1 MTPTMSPATPSRSWR
16 EALLQAL
23 AQRRVGQPA
32 SPWVAQWP
40 SARDWPWPTRH
51 SEAWRFTDLRCL
63 TQLDPARLH
72 PQTADP
78 PWPGALCHGS
88 SRWVALQLDGR
99 GHWLSPQG
107 EPPSWPPGLMPLP
120 TGDITPG
127 QVARTVIPSGTLPL
141 GSQLNGATPG
151 PSLGLQ
157 VSGPDPVHLM
167 LAIQV
172 EQAQA
177 WLAPRV
183 LLVLQPG
190 ARLCL
195 SWHVAA
201 TAQAAVVPMVE
212 ARLGLGAQLEEAAMA
227 RGCPG
232 ATFLGTGF
240 IQQSPRSVYRRI
252 NVTWGWGL
260 SRDEPFIRQSQG
272 QAETHLHG
280 LAVARG
286 QSLLDTHSTVYFD
299 GPAGQLR
306 QRHQALADDR
316 GHSVFNGR
324 VVVPRVAQQTD
335 ASQLSRNLLLTTR
348 ARIDTKPQLEI
359 VADNVQCTHGATVS
373 CLQDD
378 ELFYLQSRGISRA
391 QASRLLQHGFCEEIL
406 QHLPKAALAWSSLQ
420 SLLAIPPAPDQ
431 P

>member
-1 MTPTMSPATPSRSWR
+1 MSNATQSQPWL
-16 EALLQAL
+16 ETLLQVL
-23 AQRRVGQPA
+23 AQRNGHSAAR
-32 SPWVAQWP
+32 WIR
-40 SARDWPWPTRH
+40 ARDWRWPTGR
-51 SEAWRFTDLRCL
+51 SEAWRLTDLRCL
-63 TQLDPARLH
+63 TQLDPTRLH
-72 PQTADP
+72 TQTAPP
-78 PWPGALCHGS
+78 PWPETPAPSDQPSGQRLS
-88 SRWVALQLDGR
+88 LQLDSR

-107 EPPSWPPGLMPLP
+107 EAPPWPPGLMPLP
-120 TGDITPG
+120 TGNITRG
-127 QVARTVIPSGTLPL
+127 QVARTVVSSGPLPL
-141 GSQLNGATPG
+141 GAQLNGATPG

-157 VSGPDPVHLM
+157 VSGPDPIHLE

-172 EQAQA
+172 EQPQA
-177 WLAPRV
+177 WLAPHL

-195 SWHVAA
+195 SWYVAA
-201 TAQAAVVPMVE
+201 TAQAAVLPMVE
-212 ARLGLGAQLEEAAMA
+212 AQLGHGAQLEEAAMA
-227 RGCPG
+227 WGCPG
-232 ATFLGTGF
+232 ATFLASSF
-240 IQQSPRSVYRRI
+240 LAQSPRTVYRRT

-299 GPAGQLR
+299 GPEGQLR

-335 ASQLSRNLLLTTR
+335 ASQVSRNFLLSTR

-359 VADNVQCTHGATVS
+359 VADNVQCAHGATVS

-378 ELFYLQSRGISRA
+378 ELFYLQSRGIGRE
-391 QASRLLQHGFCEEIL
+391 QASRLLQRGFCEEIL
-406 QHLPKAALAWSSLQ
+406 QRLPRAALAWPSLR
-420 SLLAIPPAPDQ
+420 SLLEIPTPDQ

>member
-1 MTPTMSPATPSRSWR
+1 MSNATQSQPWL
-16 EALLQAL
+16 ETLLQVLARRSGQSDTQRGA
-23 AQRRVGQPA
+23 AQRA
-32 SPWVAQWP
+32 
-40 SARDWPWPTRH
+40 SARDWRWPTHRT
-51 SEAWRFTDLRCL
+51 EAWRFTDLRCL
-63 TQLDPARLH
+63 TQLDPTCLH
-72 PQTADP
+72 TRTASP
-78 PWPGALCHGS
+78 PWPDAAVS
-88 SRWVALQLDGR
+88 SRHVSLQLDSR

-107 EPPSWPPGLMPLP
+107 EPPTWPHGLTPLP
-120 TGDITPG
+120 TEEITPG
-127 QVARTVIPSGTLPL
+127 QVARAVIPSGTLPL
-141 GSQLNGATPG
+141 GARLNGVTPG
-151 PSLGLQ
+151 PCLGLQ
-157 VSGPDPVHLM
+157 VSGPDPVDLS

-177 WLAPRV
+177 WLAPRL

-201 TAQAAVVPMVE
+201 TAQAAVMPVVE
-212 ARLGLGAQLEEAAMA
+212 TRLGPGAQLEEVTMA
-227 RGCPG
+227 WGCPG
-232 ATFLGTGF
+232 ATFLNSSF
-240 IQQSPRSVYRRI
+240 INQSPQSVYRRT
-252 NVTWGWGL
+252 NAAWGWGL

-272 QAETHLHG
+272 QAETHLYS

-335 ASQLSRNLLLTTR
+335 ASQLSRNLLLSTR

-378 ELFYLQSRGISRA
+378 ELFYLQSRGIGRD
-391 QASRLLQHGFCEEIL
+391 QASRLLQRGFCEEIL
-406 QHLPKAALAWSSLQ
+406 QRLPKAALAWSSLQ
-420 SLLAIPPAPDQ
+420 RLLEVPVPDQ

>member
-1 MTPTMSPATPSRSWR
+1 MSNATQSRSWL
-16 EALLQAL
+16 EALLQVL
-23 AQRRVGQPA
+23 AQRSGQPA
-32 SPWVAQWP
+32 SQWAAQWAG
-40 SARDWPWPTRH
+40 ARDWRWPTRR

-72 PQTADP
+72 NRTAAP
-78 PWPGALCHGS
+78 PWPDGLSQGS
-88 SRWVALQLDGR
+88 SRHVALQLDGH
-99 GHWLSPQG
+99 GHWRAPQG

-120 TGDITPG
+120 TEDVTPG
-127 QVARTVIPSGTLPL
+127 QVAHTVIPSGTLPL
-141 GSQLNGATPG
+141 GAQLNGVTPG

-157 VSGPDPVHLM
+157 VSGSDPVHLA
-167 LAIQV
+167 LAIQA

-183 LLVLQPG
+183 LLVLQPD

-201 TAQAAVVPMVE
+201 TAQAAVLPMVE
-212 ARLGLGAQLEEAAMA
+212 ARLAPGAQLEEAAVA
-227 RGCPG
+227 QGCPG
-232 ATFLGTGF
+232 ATFLGSSF
-240 IQQSPRSVYRRI
+240 VRQSPRSVYRRA

-286 QSLLDTHSTVYFD
+286 QSLVDTHSTVYFD

-306 QRHQALADDR
+306 QRHQALADDQ

-324 VVVPRVAQQTD
+324 VVVPRAAQQTD
-335 ASQLSRNLLLTTR
+335 ASQLSRNLLLSTR
-348 ARIDTKPQLEI
+348 ARIDTKPELEI
-359 VADNVQCTHGATVS
+359 VADDVQCTHGATVS

-378 ELFYLQSRGISRA
+378 ELFYLQSRGIGRE
-391 QASRLLQHGFCEEIL
+391 QASRLLQRGFCEEIL
-406 QHLPKAALAWSSLQ
+406 QRLPRAALAWSSLQ
-420 SLLAIPPAPDQ
+420 RLLEIPVPDQ

>member
-1 MTPTMSPATPSRSWR
+1 MSNATQSRSWL
-16 EALLQAL
+16 ETLLQVL
-23 AQRRVGQPA
+23 AQRPGQPA
-32 SPWVAQWP
+32 GQWAAQWAG
-40 SARDWPWPTRH
+40 ARDWRWPTRR

-72 PQTADP
+72 NQTAAP
-78 PWPGALCHGS
+78 PWPDGLSQGS
-88 SRWVALQLDGR
+88 SRHVALQLDGH
-99 GHWLSPQG
+99 GHWRAPQG
-107 EPPSWPPGLMPLP
+107 EPPSWPHGLMPLP
-120 TGDITPG
+120 TEDVTPG
-127 QVARTVIPSGTLPL
+127 QVAHTVIPSGMLPL
-141 GSQLNGATPG
+141 GAQLNGVTPG

-157 VSGPDPVHLM
+157 VSGPDPVHLA

-201 TAQAAVVPMVE
+201 TAQAAVLPMVE
-212 ARLGLGAQLEEAAMA
+212 ARLGPGAQLEEAAMA

-232 ATFLGTGF
+232 ATFLGSSF
-240 IQQSPRSVYRRI
+240 VRQSPRSVYRRA

-272 QAETHLHG
+272 RAETHLHG

-335 ASQLSRNLLLTTR
+335 ASQLSRNLLLSTK

-359 VADNVQCTHGATVS
+359 VADDVQCTHGATVS

-378 ELFYLQSRGISRA
+378 ELFYLQSRGIDRE
-391 QASRLLQHGFCEEIL
+391 QASRLLQRGFCEDVL
-406 QHLPKAALAWSSLQ
+406 QRLPRAALAWSSLQ
-420 SLLAIPPAPDQ
+420 RLLEIPVPDQ

>member
-1 MTPTMSPATPSRSWR
+1 MRNATRSGPWL
-16 EALLQAL
+16 ETLLQTL
-23 AQRRVGQPA
+23 ARRPGP
-32 SPWVAQWP
+32 QWTG
-40 SARDWPWPTRH
+40 ARDWHWPTGR
-51 SEAWRFTDLRCL
+51 SETWRFTDLRCL
-63 TQLDPARLH
+63 TQLDPLH
-72 PQTADP
+72 LHTRTAP
-78 PWPGALCHGS
+78 PRWPDAPS
-88 SRWVALQLDGR
+88 PVAGKCLSLQLDGSGQWR
-99 GHWLSPQG
+99 SPQG
-107 EPPSWPPGLMPLP
+107 EIPHWPRPVTPLP
-120 TGDITPG
+120 SGESSPG
-127 QVARTVIPSGTLPL
+127 QVARTMATAETLPL
-141 GSQLNGATPG
+141 GALLNGVTPG

-157 VSGPDPVHLM
+157 VSGPDPVHLE
-167 LAIQV
+167 LAVQV

-177 WLAPRV
+177 WLAPRL

-201 TAQAAVVPMVE
+201 AAPAVVLPMVE
-212 ARLGLGAQLEEAAMA
+212 ARLGPGAQLEEATTT

-232 ATFLGTGF
+232 AVFLGSSFTD
-240 IQQSPRSVYRRI
+240 QSSGSVYRRTT
-252 NVTWGWGL
+252 VTWGWGL

-272 QAETHLHG
+272 QAETHLHT

-286 QSLLDTHSTVYFD
+286 QSLLDTHSTVTFD
-299 GPAGQLR
+299 GPGGQLR

-335 ASQLSRNLLLTTR
+335 ASQLSRNLLLSTR

-373 CLQDD
+373 CLQED
-378 ELFYLQSRGISRA
+378 ELFYLQSRGVGRD
-391 QASRLLQHGFCEEIL
+391 QASRLLQRGFCEEIL
-406 QHLPKAALAWSSLQ
+406 QQMPKAALAWLSLHR
-420 SLLAIPPAPDQ
+420 LLAISAPDQ

>member
-1 MTPTMSPATPSRSWR
+1 MSNATQPQPWL
-16 EALLQAL
+16 ETLLQVL
-23 AQRRVGQPA
+23 ARRSGP
-32 SPWVAQWP
+32 P
-40 SARDWPWPTRH
+40 DIHWPTRR

-63 TQLDPARLH
+63 TQLDPTRLH
-72 PQTADP
+72 TRTASP
-78 PWPGALCHGS
+78 PWPDALRQGS
-88 SRWVALQLDGR
+88 SRHLSLQLDGS
-99 GHWLSPQG
+99 GHWCGPRGEQPTWPQ
-107 EPPSWPPGLMPLP
+107 GLMPLS
-120 TGDITPG
+120 TEEITPG
-127 QVARTVIPSGTLPL
+127 QVAPTVIPSGTLPL
-141 GSQLNGATPG
+141 GARLNEVTPG

-157 VSGPDPVHLM
+157 VSGPDPVQLT

-177 WLAPRV
+177 WLAPRL
-183 LLVLQPG
+183 LLVVQPG

-201 TAQAAVVPMVE
+201 TDQAAVLPMVE
-212 ARLGLGAQLEEAAMA
+212 ARLGAGARLEEAALA

-232 ATFLGTGF
+232 AVFLGSSF
-240 IQQSPRSVYRRI
+240 VHQSPRSLYRRT

-272 QAETHLHG
+272 RAETHLHG

-286 QSLLDTHSTVYFD
+286 QSLLDTHSTVFFD

-335 ASQLSRNLLLTTR
+335 ASQLSRNLLLSTK

-378 ELFYLQSRGISRA
+378 ELFYLQSRGIGGD
-391 QASRLLQHGFCEEIL
+391 QASRLLQRGFCEEIL
-406 QHLPKAALAWSSLQ
+406 QRLPKAALAWSSLHR
-420 SLLAIPPAPDQ
+420 LLEVPVPDQ

>member
-1 MTPTMSPATPSRSWR
+1 MSNNATQSQPWL
-16 EALLQAL
+16 ETLLQVL
-23 AQRRVGQPA
+23 AQRSGHAANQWA
-32 SPWVAQWP
+32 SGH
-40 SARDWPWPTRH
+40 DWCWPTRR
-51 SEAWRFTDLRCL
+51 SETWRFTDLRCL
-63 TQLDPARLH
+63 TRLDPTRLH
-72 PQTADP
+72 TQTASP
-78 PWPGALCHGS
+78 RWPEAARQASARHVS
-88 SRWVALQLDGR
+88 LQLDGR
-99 GHWLSPQG
+99 GHWLTPQG
-107 EPPSWPPGLMPLP
+107 ESPTWPQGLMVLP
-120 TGDITPG
+120 AEEITPG
-127 QVARTVIPSGTLPL
+127 QVARTVMPSETLPL
-141 GSQLNGATPG
+141 GAQLNGVTPG

-157 VSGPDPVHLM
+157 VSGPDSIHLD

-177 WLAPRV
+177 WLAPHV

-195 SWHVAA
+195 TWHVA
-201 TAQAAVVPMVE
+201 TTTQAAVLPMAE
-212 ARLGLGAQLEEAAMA
+212 ARLGLGAHLQETVMA
-227 RGCPG
+227 WGHPG
-232 ATFLGTGF
+232 ATFLGSSF
-240 IQQSPRSVYRRI
+240 ISQPSQSVYQRT

-272 QAETHLHG
+272 QAETHLYG

-286 QSLLDTHSTVYFD
+286 QSLLDTHSTMYFD

-378 ELFYLQSRGISRA
+378 ELFYLQSRGIGRD
-391 QASRLLQHGFCEEIL
+391 QASRLLQRGFCEEIL
-406 QHLPKAALAWSSLQ
+406 QHLPETALAWSSLQ
-420 SLLAIPPAPDQ
+420 SLLKIPVPDQ

>member
-1 MTPTMSPATPSRSWR
+1 MSNATRSQPWL
-16 EALLQAL
+16 ETLLQVL
-23 AQRRVGQPA
+23 PQRSGHSA
-32 SPWVAQWP
+32 AQWTR
-40 SARDWPWPTRH
+40 AHDWCWPTRR
-51 SEAWRFTDLRCL
+51 SETWRFTDLRCL
-63 TQLDPARLH
+63 TQLDPFRLH
-72 PQTADP
+72 TRTASL
-78 PWPGALCHGS
+78 PWPTAAVPSGQLPGKRLS
-88 SRWVALQLDGR
+88 LQLDSR

-107 EPPSWPPGLMPLP
+107 EPPPWPHGLMPLP
-120 TGDITPG
+120 MEDIIRG
-127 QVARTVIPSGTLPL
+127 QVAQTVTPSETLPL
-141 GSQLNGATPG
+141 GARLNGVTPG

-157 VSGPDPVHLM
+157 VSGPDPIHLE

-177 WLAPRV
+177 WLAPHL
-183 LLVLQPG
+183 LLVLQPD
-190 ARLCL
+190 AQLCL

-201 TAQAAVVPMVE
+201 TAQAAVLPMVE
-212 ARLGLGAQLEEAAMA
+212 AQLGRGAQLEEATMA
-227 RGCPG
+227 WGCPG
-232 ATFLGTGF
+232 ATFLGSSF
-240 IQQSPRSVYRRI
+240 MDQSPRSVYRRT

-335 ASQLSRNLLLTTR
+335 ASQLSRNLLLSTR

-378 ELFYLQSRGISRA
+378 ELFYLQSRGIGRE
-391 QASRLLQHGFCEEIL
+391 QASRLLQRGFCEEIL
-406 QHLPKAALAWSSLQ
+406 QRLPQAALAWPSLQ
-420 SLLAIPPAPDQ
+420 SLLEIPTPDQ

>member
-1 MTPTMSPATPSRSWR
+1 MSNATQSQPWL
-16 EALLQAL
+16 ETLLQVL
-23 AQRRVGQPA
+23 AQRSGQPA
-32 SPWVAQWP
+32 SQGAGQWAD
-40 SARDWPWPTRH
+40 ARDWCWPTRR

-72 PQTADP
+72 TQTAAP
-78 PWPGALCHGS
+78 PWPDGLSQGS
-88 SRWVALQLDGR
+88 SRTVALQLDGH
-99 GHWLSPQG
+99 GHWHAPQG
-107 EPPSWPPGLMPLP
+107 EPPSWPRGLMPMP
-120 TGDITPG
+120 TEDLTSGE
-127 QVARTVIPSGTLPL
+127 VAHTVIPDGTLPL
-141 GSQLNGATPG
+141 GARLNGVTPG
-151 PSLGLQ
+151 RFLALQ
-157 VSGPDPVHLM
+157 VSGPNPIHLA

-177 WLAPRV
+177 WLAPRL

-190 ARLCL
+190 TRLCL

-201 TAQAAVVPMVE
+201 TAQAAVLPMME
-212 ARLGLGAQLEEAAMA
+212 ARLGPGAQLEEAVMTW
-227 RGCPG
+227 GCPG
-232 ATFLGTGF
+232 ATFLGSSF
-240 IQQSPRSVYRRI
+240 VHQSPRSIYRRT

-260 SRDEPFIRQSQG
+260 SRDEPFICQSQG

-286 QSLLDTHSTVYFD
+286 RSLLDTHSTVYFG
-299 GPAGQLR
+299 GPAGRLR

-335 ASQLSRNLLLTTR
+335 AGQLSRNLLLGTR
-348 ARIDTKPQLEI
+348 ARIDAKPQLEI
-359 VADNVQCTHGATVS
+359 VADDVQCTHGATVS

-378 ELFYLQSRGISRA
+378 ELFYLQSRGIGRE
-391 QASRLLQHGFCEEIL
+391 QASRLLQRGFCEDVL
-406 QHLPKAALAWSSLQ
+406 QRLPRTALAWPSLQ
-420 SLLAIPPAPDQ
+420 TLLATSPPDQ

>member
-1 MTPTMSPATPSRSWR
+1 MSTATQSPPWL
-16 EALLQAL
+16 ETLLQVL
-23 AQRRVGQPA
+23 AQRSGHSVPQRA
-32 SPWVAQWP
+32 SAP
-40 SARDWPWPTRH
+40 DWRWPTRR

-63 TQLDPARLH
+63 TQLDPTRLH
-72 PQTADP
+72 TRTASP
-78 PWPGALCHGS
+78 PWPDVLRQGS
-88 SRWVALQLDGR
+88 SRHVALQLDGR
-99 GHWLSPQG
+99 GHWRDPQG
-107 EPPSWPPGLMPLP
+107 EPPPWPHGLMPLP
-120 TGDITPG
+120 SEEITPG
-127 QVARTVIPSGTLPL
+127 QVAHTVIPSGTLPL
-141 GSQLNGATPG
+141 GAQLNGATPG

-157 VSGPDPVHLM
+157 VSGPAPVHLA

-172 EQAQA
+172 EQAQT
-177 WLAPRV
+177 WLAPHV
-183 LLVLQPG
+183 LLVVEPG

-195 SWHVAA
+195 TWHVAA
-201 TAQAAVVPMVE
+201 TAQAAVLPMVE
-212 ARLGLGAQLEEAAMA
+212 VQLGAGARLEEAAMA
-227 RGCPG
+227 WGCPG
-232 ATFLGTGF
+232 AAFLGNSF
-240 IQQSPRSVYRRI
+240 VHQSPRSVYRRI

-286 QSLLDTHSTVYFD
+286 QSLLDTHSTVSFG

-306 QRHQALADDR
+306 HQHQALADDR

-324 VVVPRVAQQTD
+324 VVVPRLAQQTD
-335 ASQLSRNLLLTTR
+335 ASQLSRNLLLSTR

-378 ELFYLQSRGISRA
+378 ELFYLQSRGIGRE
-391 QASRLLQHGFCEEIL
+391 QASRLLQRGFCEEIL
-406 QHLPKAALAWSSLQ
+406 QRLPKAVLAWPSLQ
-420 SLLAIPPAPDQ
+420 RLLEIPVPDQ

>member
-1 MTPTMSPATPSRSWR
+1 MSHATQSQPWL
-16 EALLQAL
+16 ETLLQVL
-23 AQRRVGQPA
+23 AQRSGNSAVRWA
-32 SPWVAQWP
+32 
-40 SARDWPWPTRH
+40 SARDWCWPTRRT
-51 SEAWRFTDLRCL
+51 EAWRFTDLRCL
-63 TQLDPARLH
+63 TQLDPTRLH
-72 PQTADP
+72 TRTASP
-78 PWPGALCHGS
+78 HWPDAAVPSGQVSGRRLP
-88 SRWVALQLDGR
+88 SRHLSLQLDDR
-99 GHWLSPQG
+99 GHWLGPQG
-107 EPPSWPPGLMPLP
+107 EQPIWPHGLIPLP
-120 TGDITPG
+120 TEEITPG
-127 QVARTVIPSGTLPL
+127 QVAHTVIPSGTLPL
-141 GSQLNGATPG
+141 GTQLNGATPS

-157 VSGPDPVHLM
+157 VSGPDPVHLE

-177 WLAPRV
+177 WLAPHV

-190 ARLCL
+190 AKLCL

-201 TAQAAVVPMVE
+201 TAQAAVIPMVE
-212 ARLGLGAQLEEAAMA
+212 ARLGLGAQLEEATMA
-227 RGCPG
+227 WGCPG
-232 ATFLGTGF
+232 ANFLGTSF
-240 IQQSPRSVYRRI
+240 ITQSPQSVYQRT

-272 QAETHLHG
+272 QAETHLYG

-306 QRHQALADDR
+306 QRHQALAGDR

-335 ASQLSRNLLLTTR
+335 ASQLSRNLLLSTS

-378 ELFYLQSRGISRA
+378 ELFYLQSRGIGRD
-391 QASRLLQHGFCEEIL
+391 QASRLLQRGFCEEIL
-406 QHLPKAALAWSSLQ
+406 QRLPKAALAWPSLQ
-420 SLLAIPPAPDQ
+420 RLLEIPVPDQ

>member
-1 MTPTMSPATPSRSWR
+1 MSNVTQSRPRLWL
-16 EALLQAL
+16 ETLLQVLDQQPGGGA
-23 AQRRVGQPA
+23 AGQGA
-32 SPWVAQWP
+32 G
-40 SARDWPWPTRH
+40 ARAWDWPTRR
-51 SEAWRFTDLRCL
+51 SETWRFTDLGCL
-63 TQLDPARLH
+63 TQLDPTRLH
-72 PQTADP
+72 TQTASP
-78 PWPGALCHGS
+78 RWPEAFSQAPSGQVSPRRLS
-88 SRWVALQLDGR
+88 LQLDGS
-99 GHWLSPQG
+99 GHWLSPKG
-107 EPPSWPPGLMPLP
+107 ESSPPWPHGLMPLS

-127 QVARTVIPSGTLPL
+127 QVVQTVMPSGTLPL
-141 GSQLNGATPG
+141 GAQLNGVTPG

-157 VSGPDPVHLM
+157 VSGPDPIHLD
-167 LAIQV
+167 LAIQA

-177 WLAPRV
+177 WLAPHV

-201 TAQAAVVPMVE
+201 TAQAAVMPMVE
-212 ARLGLGAQLEEAAMA
+212 ARLGLGAQLEEATMA
-227 RGCPG
+227 WGCPG
-232 ATFLGTGF
+232 AAFLGGSF
-240 IQQSPRSVYRRI
+240 IHQSPRSVYRRT

-299 GPAGQLR
+299 GPAGRLR

-335 ASQLSRNLLLTTR
+335 ASQLSRSLLLSTK

-373 CLQDD
+373 CLQAD
-378 ELFYLQSRGISRA
+378 ELFYLQSRGIGRD
-391 QASRLLQHGFCEEIL
+391 QASRLLQRGFCEEIL
-406 QHLPKAALAWSSLQ
+406 KQLPQAALAWPSLR
-420 SLLAIPPAPDQ
+420 SLLEPSAADQ

>member
-1 MTPTMSPATPSRSWR
+1 MSNPAMGNNATQSQPWL
-16 EALLQAL
+16 ETLLQVL
-23 AQRRVGQPA
+23 AQRPGHA
-32 SPWVAQWP
+32 ADPWAG
-40 SARDWPWPTRH
+40 ARDWHWPTRR
-51 SEAWRFTDLRCL
+51 SETWRFTDLRCL
-63 TQLDPARLH
+63 TRLDPTRLH
-72 PQTADP
+72 TQTASP
-78 PWPGALCHGS
+78 PWPEASGQAPAGHLS
-88 SRWVALQLDGR
+88 LQLDSR
-99 GHWLSPQG
+99 GHWLGPQG
-107 EPPSWPPGLMPLP
+107 ESPTWPQGLVPLAA
-120 TGDITPG
+120 GEIAPG
-127 QVARTVIPSGTLPL
+127 QVARTVMPSGTLPL
-141 GSQLNGATPG
+141 GAQLNGVTPG

-157 VSGPDPVHLM
+157 VSGPDSIHLD

-172 EQAQA
+172 ERAQA
-177 WLAPRV
+177 WLAPHL

-195 SWHVAA
+195 TWHVAT
-201 TAQAAVVPMVE
+201 TAQAAVLPMVE
-212 ARLGLGAQLEEAAMA
+212 VQLGVGAHLQEATMA
-227 RGCPG
+227 WGCPG
-232 ATFLGTGF
+232 AVFLGSSF
-240 IQQSPRSVYRRI
+240 INQSPQSVYRRT

-272 QAETHLHG
+272 EAETHLYG
-280 LAVARG
+280 LAVARDR
-286 QSLLDTHSTVYFD
+286 SLLDTHSTVYFD

-335 ASQLSRNLLLTTR
+335 ASQLSRNLLLSTR

-378 ELFYLQSRGISRA
+378 ELFYLQSRGIGRD
-391 QASRLLQHGFCEEIL
+391 QASRLLQRGFCEEIL
-406 QHLPKAALAWSSLQ
+406 QHLPGTALAWPSLQ
-420 SLLAIPPAPDQ
+420 RLLEIPVPDQ